1 MTIDEYMAA
10 AHAALDEAYR
20 DALRQGI
27 ATLNEHGE
35 PTEQELQ
42 AFTTW
47 YQQMLE
53 VDRAHNLAKIR
64 SFLERDGKTL
74 Q

>member
-1 MTIDEYMAA
+1 VA
-10 AHAALDEAYR
+10 
-20 DALRQGI
+20 

-35 PTEQELQ
+35 PTEEELQ

-53 VDRAHNLAKIR
+53 VDRTANLAKIR
-64 SFLERDGKTL
+64 SFLERDGKAL

>member
-42 AFTTW
+42 AFTTGTSKC
-47 YQQMLE
+47 L
-53 VDRAHNLAKIR
+53 RLIAH
-64 SFLERDGKTL
+64 TT
-74 Q
+74 

>member
-1 MTIDEYMAA
+1 MTIEEYMRL
-10 AHAALDEAYR
+10 AHAALDEAYT
-20 DALRQGI
+20 DALS
-27 ATLNEHGE
+27 EHGE
-35 PTEQELQ
+35 PTEEELQ

-53 VDRAHNLAKIR
+53 VDRTANLAKIR
-64 SFLERDGKTL
+64 SFLERDGKAL